1 VSKARKRTS
10 PKRLPAKTPVQ
21 RSDILTTI
29 AGNVLALP
37 RLMRISIAGLFA
49 LAVTL
54 DVVVAFYL
62 VDSDFI
68 STMPIAFIP
77 VVLGIVL
84 GLAMYVLGWM
94 TMVGTIGT
102 VMSPNRLLL
111 WYLGGGL
118 LATLIGLYWF
128 VQTMAIINTPI

>member
-1 VSKARKRTS
+1 MSKTRKRTS
-10 PKRLPAKTPVQ
+10 PKRSPAKAPVK
-21 RSDILTTI
+21 RGDILTTI
-29 AGNVLALP
+29 TGIILALP
-37 RLMRISIAGLFA
+37 RLTRISIAGLFA

-54 DVVVAFYL
+54 DIVVAFYL

-111 WYLGGGL
+111 WYLGGGF
-118 LATLIGLYWF
+118 LATLVALYWF
-128 VQTMAIINTPI
+128 LQTFAAINTPI